1 MTRRDPT
8 VTPPEMRDHAREAIG
23 FASGRSREDMDTDR
37 LLELALVRLVQ
48 IVGEAATRLPPEF
61 RSSHDSIPWRQIVGT
76 RNVLVHGYDVVDLDI
91 VWTIV
96 QERLPELVAAIDG
109 ILGE

>member
-1 MTRRDPT
+1 MTRRDLT
-8 VTPPEMRDHAREAIG
+8 VTLREMRDHAREAIQ

-48 IVGEAATRLPPEF
+48 IVGEAATRLPTEF
-61 RSSHDSIPWRQIVGT
+61 RSSHDAIPWRHVVGT
-76 RNVLVHGYDVVDLDI
+76 RNILVHGYDVVDLDI
-91 VWTIV
+91 VWTII
-96 QERLPELVAAIDG
+96 QQRLPELVAAIDG